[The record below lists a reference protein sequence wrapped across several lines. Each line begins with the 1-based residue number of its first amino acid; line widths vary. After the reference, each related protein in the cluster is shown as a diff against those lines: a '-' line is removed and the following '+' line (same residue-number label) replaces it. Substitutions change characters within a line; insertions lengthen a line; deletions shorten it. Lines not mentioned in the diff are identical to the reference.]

1 MVNRGE
7 DTREGPA
14 PESAMGGASDAGAS
28 GGHPASRAAVDR
40 DRAAPDQASG
50 DAAVERRR
58 RVDPAYRG
66 PERRLGRQPA

>member
-1 MVNRGE
+1 MEGQGE
-7 DTREGPA
+7 ETTKGPA

-40 DRAAPDQASG
+40 DRATPDRATG
-50 DAAVERRR
+50 DAPVERRR
-58 RVDPAYRG
+58 RIDSSYRG